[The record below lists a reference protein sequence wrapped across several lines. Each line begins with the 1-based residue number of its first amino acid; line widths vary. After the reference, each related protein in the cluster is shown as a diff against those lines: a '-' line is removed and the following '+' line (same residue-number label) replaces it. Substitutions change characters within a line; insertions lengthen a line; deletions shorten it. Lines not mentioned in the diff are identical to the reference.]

1 MEPRSKCKEKQEF
14 ETVFLQLLGD
24 VQDLAMDIA
33 SCSLLSTDYSHRVP
47 SSLMHLLG
55 TRDSGLGR
63 PEAIEMVIDGYRVQ
77 AKFPSGDL
85 GFSAS
90 LSAPLPLSPSPTKR
104 VV

>member
-77 AKFPSGDL
+77 AKFPSEDL

-90 LSAPLPLSPSPTKR
+90 LSAPPPLSPSPTKR